1 MEKYIYELEMKV
13 RDYEC
18 DLQGIVN
25 NANYQ
30 HYLEHTRHEFLLST
44 GVSFAGLHEQGV
56 DPVVARINMAFKTPL
71 KSGDEFISKLY
82 MKKEGI
88 KYVFY
93 QDIFRKSDDKV
104 VIKATVET
112 VCLVNG
118 RLSDSKLLMRYLRHT
133 SKISP
138 QSNTESHRGNY
149 SHKKKLC
156 ETQCYSVVN

>member
-1 MEKYIYELEMKV
+1 MGKYIFELPMKV

-30 HYLEHTRHEFLLST
+30 HYIEHTRHEFLLSA
-44 GVSFAGLHEQGV
+44 GISFADLHQEGI
-56 DPVVARINMAFKTPL
+56 DPVVARLSMAFKTPL
-71 KSGDEFISKLY
+71 KSGDEFVSKLWL
-82 MKKEGI
+82 KKEGI

-93 QDIFRKSDDKV
+93 QDIYRLPDEKV

-118 RLSDSKLLMRYLRHT
+118 RLAECELLHQKFDPYLDMQ
-133 SKISP
+133 P
-138 QSNTESHRGNY
+138 
-149 SHKKKLC
+149 
-156 ETQCYSVVN
+156 